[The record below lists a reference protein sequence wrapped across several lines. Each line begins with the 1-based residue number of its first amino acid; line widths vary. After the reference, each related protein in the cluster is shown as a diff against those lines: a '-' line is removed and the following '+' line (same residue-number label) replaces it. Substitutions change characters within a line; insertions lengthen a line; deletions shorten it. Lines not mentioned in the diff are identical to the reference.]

1 MRFRRVVVSVVGGA
15 PAGRGGGEEEEK
27 GNEKTKQKE
36 RFTVSRRKKRERALA
51 PRRDRRFCQNFIRAA
66 AFSTDKCHPL
76 PASTSRTR
84 TIARPRASSGEN
96 KSSIERKRR
105 QHRFV
110 LFSTATNHH
119 DRKVVAGDSLLLAGS
134 DETPLSLRLVS
145 SLSALASIPIELQL
159 PSLLR
164 ARSAAGKKYK
174 RKAKRMP
181 KTALSKPRSI
191 SRSQAKK
198 NCSSKEA
205 RGELRQSFVCSSS
218 PHALGFLVSSATSS
232 TAYRCGVRL
241 QRRRRCASQRRARG

>member
-51 PRRDRRFCQNFIRAA
+51 PRRDHRFCQNFIRAA

-110 LFSTATNHH
+110 LFSTATHH
-119 DRKVVAGDSLLLAGS
+119 DREVVAGDSLLLAGS

-145 SLSALASIPIELQL
+145 SLSALASIPIKLQL

-174 RKAKRMP
+174 RRAKRMP